1 MRKSFHLK
9 PILKPLVLITATA
22 QGGTVKNIY
31 KQLGTTA
38 LLAATGLPGTLM
50 AESASDSGATPLSAA
65 ANLDFEI
72 IIPGILNFQVG
83 TAGGGNIDLISFAPT
98 AANLGND
105 ANLSGTGGDVG
116 SGVVSVELL
125 SNAGQVTITP
135 TNSSG
140 GAGLTN
146 GTENIPYTEILSQSN
161 LPALDAPVLSNAGGT
176 ATLPTATAGVTDL
189 SAQWSYFYD
198 NSAVYG
204 AGTYGGINTQGGRV
218 TYTAAIP

>member
-1 MRKSFHLK
+1 M
-9 PILKPLVLITATA
+9 LVFITATA

-31 KQLGTTA
+31 KQLVTTVLMA
-38 LLAATGLPGTLM
+38 TAALPGTLM
-50 AESASDSGATPLSAA
+50 AESDSSDGSTPVA

-83 TAGGGNIDLISFAPT
+83 TAGGTIDLISFAPL
-98 AANLGND
+98 AANVGDDSNI
-105 ANLSGTGGDVG
+105 AGTGGDQTG
-116 SGVVSVELL
+116 GVVTVELL

-140 GAGLTN
+140 GAGLSN
-146 GTENIPYTEILSQSN
+146 GTENIPYTEILSTSN

-176 ATLPTATAGVTDL
+176 ATLPPVTDGVTDL

-198 NSAVYG
+198 NSAVYS
-204 AGTYGGINTQGGRV
+204 AGTYGGETQGGRV
-218 TYTAAIP
+218 TYTAAVP

>member
-1 MRKSFHLK
+1 M
-9 PILKPLVLITATA
+9 
-22 QGGTVKNIY
+22 KNIY
-31 KQLGTTA
+31 KHIVTAA
-38 LLAATGLPGTLM
+38 LLAATSLPGTLM
-50 AESASDSGATPLSAA
+50 AESNSDSGATPLSAA

-83 TAGGGNIDLISFAPT
+83 TAGGTIDLISFAPS
-98 AANLGND
+98 AANLGNGT
-105 ANLSGTGGDVG
+105 NLSGTGGDVG
-116 SGVVSVELL
+116 GGVVSVELL

-140 GAGLTN
+140 GAGLSN

-161 LPALDAPVLSNAGGT
+161 LAALDAPTLSDAGGT
-176 ATLPTATAGVTDL
+176 ATSPTVTDGVTNL

-198 NSAVYG
+198 NSAVYS
-204 AGTYGGINTQGGRV
+204 AGTYGGINTGGGRV